1 MSDEVSRHL
10 DDLDDHL
17 DAVADDEADDLRGA
31 VAAYR
36 DEETEDDHEGFVQH
50 LREAALRFE
59 TSHPEISNAIAR
71 VVDSLTAAGI

>member
-10 DDLDDHL
+10 DDLDEQL
-17 DAVADDEADDLRGA
+17 EAVSDDEADQLKGA

-36 DEETEDDHEGFVQH
+36 DEDTEDDDEGFMEH
-50 LREAALRFE
+50 LSEAALRFE

-71 VVDSLTAAGI
+71 VIDSLTAAGI